1 MLSVIIYY
9 FLAASAV
16 LFYGIGINKSISY
29 SENFSTA
36 MLTCVKSLFS
46 AGSATAVTFLF
57 SKWLLIPV
65 HLTEIYPFIATLIF
79 ILFSTFVEIFIGIG
93 IRRSP
98 VDFSIPL
105 LSVFLALN
113 EGVTIGSAVV
123 IACVC
128 IISFYGMVLVFHC
141 VRQRV
146 SFYTVEGGLKNYCV
160 LLICLAF
167 IMIAICGFNITN
179 LYFDE
184 GARW

>member
-1 MLSVIIYY
+1 MHSVIIYY
-9 FLAASAV
+9 FLASSAV
-16 LFYGIGINKSISY
+16 LFYGIGINKSISH
-29 SENFSTA
+29 SEDFSAT
-36 MLTCVKSLFS
+36 MLTCIKSLFA

-57 SKWLLIPV
+57 SRWLLIPV

-93 IRRSP
+93 IRKSP

-113 EGVTIGSAVV
+113 EGMTIGSAVV